1 MQANQGSPWS
11 EKKTMKGPLET
22 RGGKWLIIAR
32 RTTQACT
39 RNRRPNALVAGY
51 VPFAV
56 QWGEKVHL
64 LTHPKLNL
72 ALGFAGVLAGHMMG
86 KDV

>member
-1 MQANQGSPWS
+1 
-11 EKKTMKGPLET
+11 
-22 RGGKWLIIAR
+22 
-32 RTTQACT
+32 
-39 RNRRPNALVAGY
+39 LVAGY